1 MVSLITASKAQ
12 KKLVEYTRLKRLS
25 MDLTQA
31 GLAERAGVPLPTLR
45 KFEQQGAISLEA
57 FLKLYVVLGGL
68 EKILSALETSQH
80 NFSSIDDVL
89 ENDDKPKKQRGRRK

>member
-1 MVSLITASKAQ
+1 
-12 KKLVEYTRLKRLS
+12 

-57 FLKLYVVLGGL
+57 FLKLYVVLGEL
-68 EKILSALETSQH
+68 EKILGAFEASQH
-80 NFSSIDDVL
+80 NFLSIDDVL
-89 ENDDKPKKQRGRRK
+89 DDDDKPSRQRGRRT

>member
-1 MVSLITASKAQ
+1 MVSLITSSKAQ

-45 KFEQQGAISLEA
+45 KFEQQG
-57 FLKLYVVLGGL
+57 F
-68 EKILSALETSQH
+68 
-80 NFSSIDDVL
+80 
-89 ENDDKPKKQRGRRK
+89 